1 MEDVRWLSIASAI
14 TNMIDITWR
23 RRLIDGGWRHDFA
36 RAWRATAILAAVDAA
51 VSGNDVAVIIIF
63 RLLLLLR
70 LQVFHLDGWLLSYA
84 VQLIQEGI

>member
-1 MEDVRWLSIASAI
+1 MRWLSIASAI

-23 RRLIDGGWRHDFA
+23 RRLIDGSRRHNLTRA
-36 RAWRATAILAAVDAA
+36 RRATAILAAVEAA
-51 VSGNDVAVIIIF
+51 IAGNNVAVIIIF

-70 LQVFHLDGWLLSYA
+70 LQVFHLDGRLLSYA